1 MGGMPL
7 LCQGEHLS
15 PTRQAYVPARYRTR
29 KLLIAKRIH
38 YPLHH
43 CDCVTMDSRGGVID
57 SVFAKQSSDCGFET
71 RLLHM
76 PVVLVKNVHPD
87 VIKANR
93 PLGIV

>member
-43 CDCVTMDSRGGVID
+43 RDCVTMDSRGGVID
-57 SVFAKQSSDCGFET
+57 SVFAKQSSGRVRNPAVTYACCVGE
-71 RLLHM
+71 
-76 PVVLVKNVHPD
+76 KCSS
-87 VIKANR
+87 
-93 PLGIV
+93 